1 MKDLLRFSVL
11 TLFITLASCSTI
23 REMSALAKC
32 EFKVNGIKDLT
43 LVGVNIQ
50 KINSITDLSWS
61 DAGKIA
67 AAIFTNS
74 FPLNFTVNL
83 DVKNPNKT
91 KAALNH
97 LDWILL
103 IDDIQMVTG
112 NVSNRVEI
120 APNGGVSTLPINI
133 NFDLKQALKG
143 KSYDAIKNFA
153 FNLAGYGDGPTRITI
168 KAKPTIMIGSKAIQY
183 PGYISIK
190 TQYTSN

>member
-1 MKDLLRFSVL
+1 MKSIVRLSTL
-11 TLFITLASCSTI
+11 TVFIIFVSCSTI
-23 REMSALAKC
+23 REISALAKC
-32 EFKVNGIKDLT
+32 EFKVSNIKDLT

-74 FPLNFTVNL
+74 FPLAFTVNL

-97 LDWILL
+97 LEWILL
-103 IDDIQMVTG
+103 IDDIQMATG
-112 NVSNRVEI
+112 NVNDRVEI

-133 NFDLKQALKG
+133 NLDLKQALKG

-168 KAKPTIMIGSKAIQY
+168 KAKPTIMIGTKAVQY

-190 TQYTSN
+190 TQYTS